1 MGGAGSLED
10 VAAGAGARIDGSGG
24 VQLLQGCPVA
34 VTSLALGD
42 DRSIPVQS
50 EPAEIFLHACDKLR
64 TAAIAIEIV
73 VAQPQFAAGAAGPQV
88 RDPESPGMAEVQPPG
103 GRRGEAT
110 TISEGRHGGAE
121 ESGSFGFES
130 AALNT
135 QLSSFRMSKL
145 LCVYCASSDR
155 LDPKYYAAAAELGSE
170 LVRRGWGLVY
180 GGGKTGMMGA
190 VARAVKQAGG
200 RVVGVIPEFMKVREL
215 AYDEADEI
223 VTVITMRERK
233 LLMETR
239 ADAFV
244 ALPGGWGTLEE
255 IAEILTLRQLEVVK
269 KPCVFL
275 NQDGFYDPLL
285 QLFDRMLA
293 ERFFKP
299 SNMQLFRV
307 ATTVEEV
314 FRQIDAGEE
323 AVTESKWFETR

>member
-1 MGGAGSLED
+1 M
-10 VAAGAGARIDGSGG
+10 
-24 VQLLQGCPVA
+24 
-34 VTSLALGD
+34 T
-42 DRSIPVQS
+42 
-50 EPAEIFLHACDKLR
+50 
-64 TAAIAIEIV
+64 
-73 VAQPQFAAGAAGPQV
+73 
-88 RDPESPGMAEVQPPG
+88 
-103 GRRGEAT
+103 
-110 TISEGRHGGAE
+110 
-121 ESGSFGFES
+121 
-130 AALNT
+130 
-135 QLSSFRMSKL
+135 KL

-155 LDPKYYAAAAELGSE
+155 LDPKYYAVAADLGRE
-170 LVRRGWGLVY
+170 LVARGWGLVY

-190 VARAVKQAGG
+190 VARAVKQSGG

-215 AYDEADEI
+215 AYDEADEL

-255 IAEILTLRQLEVVK
+255 IVEILTLRQLDVVR

-299 SNMQLFRV
+299 SNMDLFRV
-307 ATTVEEV
+307 APTVAEV
-314 FRQIDAGEE
+314 FNEITAASGAKAD
-323 AVTESKWFETR
+323 SKWFDTH